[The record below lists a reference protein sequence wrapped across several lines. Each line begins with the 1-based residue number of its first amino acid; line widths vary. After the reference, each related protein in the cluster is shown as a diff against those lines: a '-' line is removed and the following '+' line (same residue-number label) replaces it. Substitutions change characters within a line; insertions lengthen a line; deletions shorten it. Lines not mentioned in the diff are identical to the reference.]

1 MSKNTPKI
9 IFSLFGPPGSGKG
22 TLSERLS
29 RELNFAVL
37 STGNL
42 CRQHVANKSRLG
54 LLLEGYLNRGQLI
67 PDALITDMVKEWLL
81 EKTEQSLPIVLDGFP
96 RTSGQATALL
106 EDLVRLAP
114 GYSFKVVFIE
124 LASEEIVKR
133 LGQRLVCSNKACQ
146 AVFKDSDKIESCSY
160 CQSVLVKRADD
171 KEDVV
176 RERLRLYP
184 EYREALVEMY
194 KVLKQPVV
202 TLDVAGMTPE
212 QVFAAFCELL

>member
-1 MSKNTPKI
+1 MNKNTPKV

-54 LLLEGYLNRGQLI
+54 LLLEEYLNKGQLI
-67 PDALITDMVKEWLL
+67 PDALITDMVKEWLV
-81 EKTEQSLPIVLDGFP
+81 EKAEKSQPIVLDGFP
-96 RTSGQATALL
+96 RTSGQATVLL
-106 EDLVRLAP
+106 EGLDVIAP
-114 GYSFKVVFIE
+114 EYTFKVVFVE
-124 LASEEIVKR
+124 LAGDEIVKR
-133 LGQRLVCSNKACQ
+133 LGHRLVCGNKSCQ
-146 AVFKDSDKIESCSY
+146 AVFKDSDNLIACSY
-160 CQSVLVKRADD
+160 CQSALIKRADD
-171 KEDVV
+171 REEVI

-194 KVLKQPVV
+194 KILKQPVV

-212 QVFAAFCELL
+212 QVFAAFGELL